1 MSKNPPKNIA
11 DRDPKKV
18 AFGKRVRT
26 LREQKGFTQAELASM
41 VGVTEN
47 AITQYESGRASPRP
61 YRIEALAQMLGVTA
75 TFLLTGNEPD
85 QLVRAQ
91 TSPELEALEI
101 IRDIPLEQQ
110 PAALAALRGIAQAYR
125 KKK

>member
-26 LREQKGFTQAELASM
+26 LREQKGLTQAELASM

-75 TFLLTGNEPD
+75 TFLLTGNEPINSSVPKRV
-85 QLVRAQ
+85 L
-91 TSPELEALEI
+91 S
-101 IRDIPLEQQ
+101 
-110 PAALAALRGIAQAYR
+110 LRLWKLYETFH
-125 KKK
+125 